1 MAFKE
6 SYKYY
11 EKFKKQL
18 YTWWAVALMGGIL
31 LILRPF
37 ALKIVIDA
45 LDYYNLKDLLFP
57 LMFFVLAQFFPN
69 YLFILG
75 ETKAYKLFAKSYS
88 EFFNTNL
95 EFLTKKKQSFYAKN
109 SAGAIISDLNAIER
123 ITVFLLEVSQNF
135 IRNILRLIAAVILL
149 IYLNS
154 SLGLIIFGAMFVVT
168 VVNYFLYKRLE
179 VLSVKNEQTR
189 SDFDSK
195 VFDMVSNIS
204 VLRVFNAF
212 SSHKKYMAKHLEE
225 YSVNS
230 EKAWVFRS
238 YLDIFASV
246 SISSIK
252 VFFLFSAIKLYQA
265 SKMSVADILVFQTLI
280 SYIGYMLFNIS
291 SFIQTYDKAY
301 SPCLIANKRLQDGS
315 PLEGFSKKINS
326 KNIQKTPVLEIKD
339 LEYKIKNKTI
349 LKNINLKIPK
359 KANLGIVGASGSGKT
374 SLVKVLTALVKA
386 TNGKILIDNIDSNT
400 FKNFEIRKLFAKV
413 PQDTSLFNRSLRA
426 NLDLNQN
433 ATDKEI
439 IAVIKKAQLFDFYKD
454 LKDGLDTKV
463 GERGVKLSGG
473 QRQRVAIARAM
484 LNPAPIVILDEASSA
499 LDSKN
504 EKAVQK
510 AISNLCKDKTLI
522 AIAHRLST
530 LKEMD
535 EIIVLDK
542 GEIQAQGTH
551 EQLIKSEGT
560 YKDFWTHQTQSFI

>member
-18 YTWWAVALMGGIL
+18 YNWWAFALMGGIL
-31 LILRPF
+31 LILRPY

-45 LDYYNLKDLLFP
+45 LDYSNFKDLQFP

-75 ETKAYKLFAKSYS
+75 ETKAHKLFAKSYS

-123 ITVFLLEVSQNF
+123 IPVFILEVSQNF
-135 IRNILRLIAAVILL
+135 IRNLLRLIAAVILL

-212 SSHKKYMAKHLEE
+212 SSHKKYIANHINE
-225 YSVNS
+225 YALNS
-230 EKAWVFRS
+230 EKTWIFKS

-252 VFFLFSAIKLYQA
+252 VFFLFSAIKLYQD

-280 SYIGYMLFNIS
+280 GYIGYMLFNIS
-291 SFIQTYDKAY
+291 SFIQNYDKTY

-315 PLEGFSKKINS
+315 PLEGFSKKLNS
-326 KNIQKTPVLEIKD
+326 KNIQKNPVLEIKD

-386 TNGKILIDNIDSNT
+386 TNGKILIDNIDSST
-400 FKNFEIRKLFAKV
+400 FKNFQIRKLFAKV
-413 PQDTSLFNRSLRA
+413 PQDTSLFNRTLRA

-560 YKDFWTHQTQSFI
+560 YKDFWKHQTQSFI